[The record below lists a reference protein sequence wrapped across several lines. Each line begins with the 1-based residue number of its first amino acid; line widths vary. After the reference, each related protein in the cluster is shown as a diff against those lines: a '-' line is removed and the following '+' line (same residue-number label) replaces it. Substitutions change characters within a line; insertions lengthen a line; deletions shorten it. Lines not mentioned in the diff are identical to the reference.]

1 MTRDCPRLLRGKSVN
16 TGVPHAHPSIELLY
30 ARGREGFTK
39 KKEMSGSKSKHHGLA
54 PKTGGV
60 LITCRLPSPACAG
73 EGPCWR
79 VIGRRSDFAPSA
91 TLGDRE
97 RTRDGHGGGLG
108 SYTGERAHVS
118 RYPVRA
124 VRRIWEAIVGGTGSS
139 YTPFYSLRAG
149 ARGPTLPDRWWD
161 RIHRLLGGRPLGC
174 HWTFNCQ

>member
-1 MTRDCPRLLRGKSVN
+1 MTRDCPRLLRGKSGN

-118 RYPVRA
+118 RSGPEDMGSYSRGY
-124 VRRIWEAIVGGTGSS
+124 WELLHPILLFTRGCSWTDPPGPMVGSN
-139 YTPFYSLRAG
+139 P
-149 ARGPTLPDRWWD
+149 
-161 RIHRLLGGRPLGC
+161 
-174 HWTFNCQ
+174 